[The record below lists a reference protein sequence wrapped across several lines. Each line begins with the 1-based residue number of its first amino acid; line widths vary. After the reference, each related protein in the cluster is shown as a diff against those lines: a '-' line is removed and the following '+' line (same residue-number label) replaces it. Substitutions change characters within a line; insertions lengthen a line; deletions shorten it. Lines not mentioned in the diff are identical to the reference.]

1 MKLNKTYIFYENWT
15 QHFLALIDT
24 PIRVVISFYVCWLDA
39 YLKLKNLKG
48 FVNEKKM
55 EKKRNRIM
63 WKKSLKWKDYNV

>member
-1 MKLNKTYIFYENWT
+1 MKLNKTYIFYENST

-48 FVNEKKM
+48 SVNEKNG
-55 EKKRNRIM
+55 EKEKQNYVEEKLEMKR
-63 WKKSLKWKDYNV
+63 L